1 MLGRETAEEM
11 PFCVSEETEAAD
23 STENE
28 TRRLEPEYEASVTET
43 KPDGTPKPAAR
54 ALEKVAASKGVA
66 PIWT

>member
-23 STENE
+23 SKENE

-43 KPDGTPKPAAR
+43 
-54 ALEKVAASKGVA
+54 
-66 PIWT
+66 